1 MKGYEVRRKRTDD
14 KFNTYA
20 CSSNNLNLTLFFSF
34 FFMPFTFFKILICVQ
49 CYVTKYKGSGFYSPL
64 APAFQYD
71 HRWPFVL
78 FASGRMPLTST
89 FR

>member
-14 KFNTYA
+14 IFITYA

-34 FFMPFTFFKILICVQ
+34 FFMSFTFLKILICVQ

-71 HRWPFVL
+71 HRWPLVL
-78 FASGRMPLTST
+78 FAFGRMQLTST